1 MRRSRIRA
9 IDFMET
15 DTQERLSAR
24 ITGRVQGVGFRNFT
38 RMRAR
43 RLGVTGWVRN
53 ERDGSVRL
61 EAEGSREDL
70 ESLAEAVQ
78 RGPRMARVEDVEV
91 DWSDATDEFETF
103 RVRR

>member
-1 MRRSRIRA
+1 
-9 IDFMET
+9 MET
-15 DTQERLSAR
+15 ETQNRVSAR

-61 EAEGSREDL
+61 EAEGPREALD
-70 ESLAEAVQ
+70 SLVDAVH
-78 RGPRMARVEDVEV
+78 RGPRMARVENVEV
-91 DWSDATDEFETF
+91 DWTDATDEFDTF

>member
-1 MRRSRIRA
+1 
-9 IDFMET
+9 MET
-15 DTQERLSAR
+15 DTQARLSAQ

-38 RMRAR
+38 RTRAR

-61 EAEGSREDL
+61 EAEGPREALD
-70 ESLAEAVQ
+70 SLVEAVQ

-91 DWSDATDEFETF
+91 NWSDATGEFDTF

>member
-1 MRRSRIRA
+1 
-9 IDFMET
+9 MET
-15 DTQERLSAR
+15 EPQKRLSAR

-38 RMRAR
+38 RGRAR
-43 RLGVTGWVRN
+43 RLEVTGWVRN

-61 EAEGSREDL
+61 EAEGDRETLDAL
-70 ESLAEAVQ
+70 VEAVQ
-78 RGPRMARVEDVEV
+78 HGPRTARVENVEV